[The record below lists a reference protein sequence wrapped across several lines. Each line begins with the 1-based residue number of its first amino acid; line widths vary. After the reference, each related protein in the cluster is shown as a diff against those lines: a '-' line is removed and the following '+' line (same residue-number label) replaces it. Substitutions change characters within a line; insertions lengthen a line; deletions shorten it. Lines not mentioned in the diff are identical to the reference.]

1 MKGLLAGAIAIV
13 ILALV
18 IPRPDD
24 PAPPEESAEAARA
37 SAISIRGSFSHN
49 SRDGMPT
56 FTASNVG
63 PGTLVEGAVTIANI
77 GGASGYFAL
86 SQKDLTDVLGPNG
99 GALSRKLRLEIR
111 DVTTPSKPVGVYTG
125 PFADIGVR
133 MLGFIAADSDRDYQF
148 TATIPDTGGPGSPI
162 GGDNALKG
170 SSARAR
176 FVWSAVEGAPPAR
189 PDKPAPPKD
198 RRPPRLGVSIPRV
211 QPLVTRRYL
220 ETKVRCSEACAL
232 TVTGRTEPTRARSRC
247 AALYTTR
254 CAPRANRA
262 TARRAVAAGPC
273 GRSAAACWPAGRW
286 WCGSSSP
293 PWTVRATGRRS
304 TAPCG

>member
-111 DVTTPSKPVGVYTG
+111 DVTNPSKPVGVYTG

-176 FVWSAVEGAPPAR
+176 FVWSAVEGAPPTR

-232 TVTGRTEPTRARSRC
+232 TVTGSARVRKT
-247 AALYTTR
+247 L
-254 CAPRANRA
+254 P
-262 TARRAVAAGPC
+262 ARRLTRVRVTLPSPTLRSLRRRLLAGKPVAVKLTFTALDGARN
-273 GRSAAACWPAGRW
+273 RSVVRR
-286 WCGSSSP
+286 
-293 PWTVRATGRRS
+293 TVRLKPRRR
-304 TAPCG
+304 